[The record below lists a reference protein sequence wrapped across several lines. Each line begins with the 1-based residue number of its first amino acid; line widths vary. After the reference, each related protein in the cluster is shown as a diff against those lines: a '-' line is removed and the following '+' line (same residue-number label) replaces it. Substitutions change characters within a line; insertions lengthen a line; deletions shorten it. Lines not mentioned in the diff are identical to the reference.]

1 MGVFI
6 MEKFHFTYKTKLGE
20 VIVLYNNKGV
30 CEVKLPY
37 DNLDSLDG
45 SKYMEASRIK
55 KYLDDY
61 FNGVEPENLDININ
75 VTEFQKK
82 VYDVLCTTK
91 RGDTLTYGDIAKLI
105 GCSSPRAVGQALK
118 KNPIPIL
125 IPCHRVVGRN
135 WDGGFGGET
144 VGEKMDFKRF
154 LLEIER
160 CNK

>member
-1 MGVFI
+1 

-91 RGDTLTYGDIAKLI
+91 RGDTLTYGAIAKLI

>member
-1 MGVFI
+1 MGVVI

-20 VIVLYNNKGV
+20 LILIYNHKGV

-45 SKYMEASRIK
+45 SKYMENEKIRI
-55 KYLDDY
+55 YLDDY
-61 FNGVEPENLDININ
+61 FDGVEPEKLDININ

-91 RGDTLTYGDIAKLI
+91 RGSTLTYGDIGKLI

-118 KNPIPIL
+118 KNPVPII
-125 IPCHRVVGRN
+125 IPCHRVVGKN

-144 VGEKMDFKRF
+144 KGEKMDLKKF
-154 LLEIER
+154 LLEIE
-160 CNK
+160 K